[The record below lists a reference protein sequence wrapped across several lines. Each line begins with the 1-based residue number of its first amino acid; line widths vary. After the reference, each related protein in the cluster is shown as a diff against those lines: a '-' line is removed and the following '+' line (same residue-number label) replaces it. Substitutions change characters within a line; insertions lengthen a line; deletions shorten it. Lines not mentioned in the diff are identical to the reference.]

1 MAAISREQLLART
14 LEDKRKRRREL
25 AALPIERKLE
35 IVRELQLLVY
45 SCGRAPAWW
54 VKDFAPKPDHE

>member
-1 MAAISREQLLART
+1 MASLSYEQRLAKS
-14 LEDKRKRRREL
+14 LEQKRLRRREL

-35 IVRELQLLVY
+35 MVREMQLLVH

-54 VKDFAPKPDHE
+54 VKDFAPKKP